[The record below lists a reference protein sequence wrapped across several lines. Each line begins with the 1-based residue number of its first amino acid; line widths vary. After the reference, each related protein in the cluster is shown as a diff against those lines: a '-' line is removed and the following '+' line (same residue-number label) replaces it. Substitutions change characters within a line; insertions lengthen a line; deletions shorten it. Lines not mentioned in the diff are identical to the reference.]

1 VAPQL
6 APGPLAVTT
15 PITFSPNGD
24 GSADSVTLPYSTNEA
39 GSIVVSVRDESNA
52 LVRSFAATALA
63 GAGTVSWAGDTNAGA
78 TTPDG
83 AYTVS
88 LAPRDRAGNLGGE
101 RSRPV
106 VVYTVLRSVTA
117 APILFFPQD
126 GDAYARTT
134 MLSFTLSRP
143 AVVSWTV
150 RNASGGVVATRYAG
164 MAMSAGTYTWAW
176 DGRTSAG
183 SYVPR
188 GTYYATV
195 TASRGSS
202 TISQKAAVRAD
213 AFRITSTD
221 TTPARGQWLTI
232 TAVSAENLS
241 VSARL
246 VVYQPGHAG
255 VAVTMTRVATRT
267 YSARIHLFSWGP
279 TGTLTI
285 KVSGRDAARHLD
297 TSYQRLP
304 LH

>member
-1 VAPQL
+1 M
-6 APGPLAVTT
+6 
-15 PITFSPNGD
+15 
-24 GSADSVTLPYSTNEA
+24 
-39 GSIVVSVRDESNA
+39 
-52 LVRSFAATALA
+52 
-63 GAGTVSWAGDTNAGA
+63 
-78 TTPDG
+78 
-83 AYTVS
+83 
-88 LAPRDRAGNLGGE
+88 
-101 RSRPV
+101 
-106 VVYTVLRSVTA
+106 VYTVLRSVTA

-134 MLSFTLSRP
+134 TLTFTLTKP
-143 AVVSWTV
+143 AVVSWTM
-150 RNASGGVVATRYAG
+150 RNATGAVVATRYAG
-164 MAMSAGTYTWAW
+164 VAMSAGTYAWAW

-188 GTYYATV
+188 GIYYPTV

-202 TISQKAAVRAD
+202 SISQATAVRAD

-241 VSARL
+241 ASARL

-255 VAVTMTRVATRT
+255 VGVTMTRVATRT
-267 YSARIHLFSWGP
+267 YSAKIHLFSSGS

-285 KVSGRDAARHLD
+285 KVSGRDAAGHLD
-297 TSYQRLP
+297 TSYLRLP